1 MIKAKRILTTLF
13 SAGAL
18 AGLTACGGPEGD
30 FETAINASLA
40 EDKKCYSLQR
50 SKSVDDFPLR
60 VQRGLFGGDEL
71 DPILAGLQ
79 EAGMIVVDTSDSGY
93 KTVDEISLTKKGQ
106 KEGVWDEQDGF
117 CIGKPQ
123 VTEIVRY
130 TFGNSGQNENEATVE
145 FTWQFENLPSWVE
158 RESFASIR
166 GMIEPAEGT
175 AQAQKSSDGWHAYA
189 NTGGSIFGS

>member
-1 MIKAKRILTTLF
+1 MIKAKRILTTLL
-13 SAGAL
+13 SASAL
-18 AGLTACGGPEGD
+18 AGLAACGGPESD
-30 FETAINASLA
+30 FENAINGSLA
-40 EDKKCYSLQR
+40 EDKKCFSLQR
-50 SKSVDDFPLR
+50 PKSADDFPLR
-60 VQRGLFGGDEL
+60 VQRGLLGGDEL

-79 EAGMIVVDTSDSGY
+79 MAGMIVVDTSSRGY

-117 CIGKPQ
+117 CIGTPQ

-145 FTWQFENLPSWVE
+145 FTWQFKNLPSWVE
-158 RESFASIR
+158 RENFASIK
-166 GMIEPAEGT
+166 GMTEPAEGT
-175 AQAQKSSDGWHAYA
+175 AQAQNSSDGWHAYA